1 MSAFL
6 KRASVKVQSRRVV
19 VDMGTC
25 TLMTIAKR
33 ALPFGFLGFG
43 NLRVRFLLKR
53 MKWEAGSNRLGLP
66 QSHIG
71 YRNGLSAESVYCP
84 GWTWRAA
91 QIWFRRTVISSTL
104 TGLFG
109 CAWRQSESIRGVTRR
124 VAKNGRGVSGSLCA
138 AGRPCLYSSQP
149 AQWQR
154 VICFA

>member
-6 KRASVKVQSRRVV
+6 KRASVKVQSRRVA
-19 VDMGTC
+19 VDMGSC
-25 TLMTIAKR
+25 TLMTIAKG

-43 NLRVRFLLKR
+43 NQRVRFFLKR
-53 MKWEAGSNRLGLP
+53 MKWETGSHRLSLP

-71 YRNGLSAESVYCP
+71 YRNGLSAGSACCP

-91 QIWFRRTVISSTL
+91 RIWFRRTAISSTL

-124 VAKNGRGVSGSLCA
+124 DAENSKGVLGSLCA
-138 AGRPCLYSSQP
+138 GGRPCAVRSRL
-149 AQWQR
+149 AQ
-154 VICFA
+154 